1 MKSRA
6 RGLAI
11 VAAALLAG
19 CAYPTRREERPARA
33 APDGLVAGTTT
44 REDMVVRF
52 GVPCSVLHD
61 GRTLSWGI
69 ARRLV
74 SADVVRDVGVLP
86 EARTSAPDYLA
97 WYAAD
102 SALVAEFDDRGTL
115 ARWTVVQLRDRRW
128 RPY

>member
-1 MKSRA
+1 MNSRV

-33 APDGLVAGTTT
+33 PPDGIVAGTTT

-52 GVPCSVLHD
+52 GVPCSVLQG
-61 GRTLSWGI
+61 GRLLSWGI
-69 ARRLV
+69 ARQRV
-74 SADVVRDVGVLP
+74 SADVDRYVGTLP
-86 EARTSAPDYLA
+86 EVRKDAPEYLA
-97 WYAAD
+97 WDAAD
-102 SALVAEFDDRGTL
+102 SALVAEFDERGTL
-115 ARWTVVQLRDRRW
+115 ARWTVVQVRDSRW